1 MDLDI
6 RLKCHW
12 HDFIC
17 ENNMMCEKCTHQP
30 ADDDKPN
37 GKKEPKP
44 INWQTDYGDCI
55 APYCPSCGEMPY
67 NLQRCVFCGQ
77 RFIQDERA
85 KEWSKPP
92 EVKRMDCFICGGKN
106 TLEYTES
113 RYNGHKHGE
122 CTACGMKFM
131 E

>member
-6 RLKCHW
+6 KLKCHW

-17 ENNMMCEKCTHQP
+17 ENNMMCEECKHQP

-37 GKKEPKP
+37 GKKEALP
-44 INWQTDYGDCI
+44 ISWEADFEDSV

-77 RFIQDERA
+77 KFIQDEKT
-85 KEWSKPP
+85 KEWSKPQKAM
-92 EVKRMDCFICGGKN
+92 EHYGWTIAEFRGIFGKN
-106 TLEYTES
+106 YID
-113 RYNGHKHGE
+113 
-122 CTACGMKFM
+122 
-131 E
+131 